1 MKVHSRRFRRGC
13 SLHSD
18 ICLFFFF
25 LQHNIFINI
34 KDYLIIF
41 SRLKNVQTT
50 EELKDVHSHF
60 LMYYAQ
66 DVKKMLEVVRAKE
79 REAAKERAR
88 QEKKVNGRGKRA
100 NQ

>member
-1 MKVHSRRFRRGC
+1 M
-13 SLHSD
+13 
-18 ICLFFFF
+18 
-25 LQHNIFINI
+25 
-34 KDYLIIF
+34 
-41 SRLKNVQTT
+41 KNVQTT